1 MEKLSGTPSPLTSMR
16 GGRPAQFR
24 GHAAPLG
31 QIQRLC
37 HGLDEAMFFA
47 NATSMTLEA
56 LRLGSK
62 WAFRA
67 KEPLQLALAA

>member
-1 MEKLSGTPSPLTSMR
+1 
-16 GGRPAQFR
+16 
-24 GHAAPLG
+24 
-31 QIQRLC
+31 
-37 HGLDEAMFFA
+37 MFFA

-56 LRLGSK
+56 LRLGPK